1 MLVQNLAPSLDRSGE
16 NPPFLATRAEDF
28 TGGMPNAQLVAQTW
42 CLLEAIEHGTAQ
54 EDIQTDWTRSATSWS
69 WRTCKSSKNI
79 WERWSDWPWK

>member
-54 EDIQTDWTRSATSWS
+54 EDIQNGLD
-69 WRTCKSSKNI
+69 SKRNVLKL
-79 WERWSDWPWK
+79 ENM